1 MLIDCETCRV
11 RDIGCSDCVISLLL
25 DPPATVE
32 LDEDERHALG
42 VLAEGGLAPPLRLI
56 PVRPDRA
63 TPRPTGDGMAAA
75 G

>member
-11 RDIGCSDCVISLLL
+11 RDVGCSDCVISLLL
-25 DPPATVE
+25 GAPSSVD

-42 VLAEGGLAPPLRLI
+42 VLAEGGLTPPLRLI
-56 PVRPDRA
+56 PMRPAAA
-63 TPRPTGDGMAAA
+63 TKAADGGMAAT